1 MRMLELTTCYSADIV
16 TWWQVLFQ
24 DNPSSGFIRVLP
36 PNVAKPPEPPQS
48 VCQPCPELIIQVELF
63 LVPERVGNPFSL
75 SARIM
80 RSIVLLER

>member
-36 PNVAKPPEPPQS
+36 PNVAKPPGAS
-48 VCQPCPELIIQVELF
+48 SICM
-63 LVPERVGNPFSL
+63 SAL
-75 SARIM
+75 SRINYP
-80 RSIVLLER
+80 SGVVFGAGTGQ